1 MKSYIVC
8 IKILL
13 IFLCS
18 ILSKEIFAFDE
29 RNPFPN
35 AKGPSTGSGMPLN
48 KVPTVM
54 QGVTITEKLGSTI
67 DLSNTFID
75 SSGKVTKLSDMLA
88 DGKPLILTLNYYR
101 CTSLCSLQLVNFAN
115 TLKEMGWK
123 IGKDFKIAT
132 VSFDPTDTPQIAKE
146 QQNHYLSLTEQKNA
160 DWQFYVG
167 SDESIKKLTDEVG
180 FYFKYDTAS
189 KEFAHAAA
197 IFIISPEGK
206 ISRYL
211 YGITYKVRDIKFSL
225 MDASLNKIGSPTDQV
240 LLTCFHYNPTSG
252 KYDAFAV
259 GMLRIGASITVFCLF
274 LILGFFFWRDKRKA
288 I

>member
-1 MKSYIVC
+1 MKSNIILV
-8 IKILL
+8 KIFV

-18 ILSKEIFAFDE
+18 FLNKEIFAFDE

-35 AKGPSTGSGMPLN
+35 AKGVSTGSGIPLS
-48 KVPTVM
+48 KVPEVM
-54 QGVTITEKLGSTI
+54 QGVTITEKLGSSI
-67 DLSNTFID
+67 DLNNTFTD
-75 SSGKVTKLSDMLA
+75 SNGKVTKISEMLS

-115 TLKEMGWK
+115 SLKDMGWK

-132 VSFDPTDTPQIAKE
+132 VSFDPSDVPKIAKE

-167 SDESIKKLTDEVG
+167 TNESIKKLTDEVG
-180 FYFKYDTAS
+180 FYYRYDTAS

-211 YGITYKVRDIKFSL
+211 YGITYKSRDIKFSL
-225 MDASLNKIGSPTDQV
+225 MDASMNKIGSPTDQI

-259 GMLRIGASITVFCLF
+259 GMLRIGASLTVLS
-274 LILGFFFWRDKRKA
+274 LLIILGFFFWREKRKA
-288 I
+288 Y